1 MLKETLAI
9 LRKELL
15 IEWKQKYAFNG
26 LMLYVASMVVVVA
39 LALGAVLEPLSWN
52 VMFWL
57 MILFAA
63 LNAVGKS
70 FLAEEPAQQLYL
82 YALAHPSAL
91 MLGKMLYNLLLM
103 SLISLLTM
111 ALFVLMGNVAI
122 GAPWQLL
129 GIAGL
134 GSAALAAN
142 LTLVAAIASKAH
154 NRGTLL
160 AVLSFPIII
169 PVLLLLIE
177 LAEEAIAP
185 TGKGMD
191 MDALVFLG
199 GITVVLAAL
208 SVMLFPFVWRD

>member
-191 MDALVFLG
+191 MDALIFLG